1 MGADSIFPSQDR
13 MRQTSPQASP
23 ALPVVPVA
31 LRGGGPVGARPGTIA
46 VFAAGQGVEA
56 EGVHFTH
63 VTLGPDRPWRTQAPP
78 RRLLTKAPAAV
89 ASWPRMKRVR
99 VRRP

>member
-1 MGADSIFPSQDR
+1 M
-13 MRQTSPQASP
+13 
-23 ALPVVPVA
+23 VPVA

-46 VFAAGQGVEA
+46 AFAAGQGVEA
-56 EGVHFTH
+56 EGVHVTH
-63 VTLGPDRPWRTQAPP
+63 VTLGPDCLGRTQAPP
-78 RRLLTKAPAAV
+78 RRLLTKAPAAA